1 MSKPDTE
8 NVVLIQI
15 TDLHIFTNTDDEFG
29 GVNTARSL
37 QEVLQLIKH
46 RHPHY
51 DLMLATGDL
60 VQIPEISAYDNV
72 LEQLRTVNGPV
83 YCIPGNHDDP
93 DMMLRMFN
101 TGNIHF
107 IPKVVADNWKIV
119 FLNSYKPAT
128 HSGFLPANELKAL
141 HRELA
146 DDHVS
151 HVLICLH
158 HHPVSIGS
166 DWMDSMMLENSE
178 DLFATMDQHDH
189 IRGMIWGHIHQEFS
203 AIRNN
208 VLLLG
213 TPSTCAQFLPEA
225 KQYGVDEKQPGYRWL
240 ILRNDGSI
248 DTGIERL
255 PG

>member
-1 MSKPDTE
+1 MSKLAAND
-8 NVVLIQI
+8 VVLIQI
-15 TDLHIFTNTDDEFG
+15 TDLHIFTNTEDEFG
-29 GVNTARSL
+29 GVNTKHSL
-37 QEVLQLIKH
+37 QEILQLIKR

-72 LEQLRTVNGPV
+72 LEHLRTANGPV

-101 TGNIHF
+101 TDNIHF
-107 IPKVVADNWKIV
+107 IRKVVAGNWKIV
-119 FLNSYKPAT
+119 FLNSFKPAT
-128 HSGFLPANELKAL
+128 HSGYLTSEELKVL
-141 HRELA
+141 DRELA
-146 DDHVS
+146 DNQVS

-158 HHPVSIGS
+158 HHPVPIGS
-166 DWMDSMMLENSE
+166 EWMDSMMLENPD
-178 DLFATMDQHDH
+178 DLFATMDQYDH
-189 IRGMIWGHIHQEFS
+189 IRGIIWGHIHQEFS
-203 AIRNN
+203 VIRND

-225 KQYGVDEKQPGYRWL
+225 KQYGVDEQLPGYRWL

-248 DTGIERL
+248 ETGIERL